1 MCAPAIGAVATAV
14 QSATAAASFATSLAV
29 STITAGVG
37 YMADVQATNAQN
49 DAMQANLDAT
59 AAAANTNLTQQ
70 SADLHARERQEKA
83 AAALR
88 LHNARV
94 DTDKAAGTAAA
105 INEGEGLSFQGLLG
119 DYENQYV
126 AYADAEMQQL
136 GFSLDQIQRTREGIE
151 ATAQSRVNSLP
162 STPIQGPSILAA
174 AAGVG
179 ASALSAYDRYS
190 VRDPFTGERTLT

>member
-1 MCAPAIGAVATAV
+1 MCGPAIAALTTAV
-14 QSATAAASFATSLAV
+14 KGATAATSFATSLAV
-29 STITAGVG
+29 SGITTGMSFLA
-37 YMADVQATNAQN
+37 AQQQANAQN
-49 DAMQANLDAT
+49 DAMQANINAT
-59 AAAANTNLTQQ
+59 AAAANQNLVQQ
-70 SADLHARERQEKA
+70 STDLHHREQQEKA

-105 INEGEGLSFQGLLG
+105 INQGEGLSYQGLIG
-119 DYENQYV
+119 DYENQYT

-136 GFSLDQIQRTREGIE
+136 GFSLDQVQRTREGIE
-151 ATAQSRVNSLP
+151 ASAQSSVNSLP
-162 STPIQGPSILAA
+162 TTPIQGPSILAA

-179 ASALSAYDRYS
+179 ASALSAYDKYS